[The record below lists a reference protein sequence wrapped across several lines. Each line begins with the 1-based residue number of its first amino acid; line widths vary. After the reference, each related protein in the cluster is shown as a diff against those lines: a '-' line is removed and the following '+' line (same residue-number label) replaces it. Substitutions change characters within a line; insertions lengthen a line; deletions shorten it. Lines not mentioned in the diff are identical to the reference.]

1 MNMEEV
7 EKEIDLDA
15 EYYQPFLDLARSVFD
30 DEVFGVVRSALCLA
44 VDRLKGLVR
53 HDGTPFVT
61 HSINTA
67 MIVIQEVGLG
77 RNSTVSTLL
86 HDVVRL
92 QLMDVHKLGNHFGK
106 QCVGILQG
114 LCNISDVDP
123 KVANDQV
130 DNFRELIVSYSTDPR
145 VILIKLADRLE
156 VMRRLEIFPPEKRAK
171 KSWESLNLYAQI
183 AHKLGLYNIKSEL
196 EDLALMHLEPD
207 DYEYIRK
214 RLNETAAER
223 EVFIRRFV
231 RPIEEK
237 MRHLGFKYHLKSRT
251 KSIYSIWRKM
261 KRMRIGFDEVFDLFA
276 IRIIIDCP
284 QEQEKAQCWA
294 IYSIVTDFY
303 TPNPDRM
310 RDWISIPKSNG
321 YESLHTTVVT
331 KDGHWVEI
339 QIRSER
345 MDEVAERG
353 IAAHWRY
360 KGVHGS
366 GSRNDEWLA
375 RLREIMEES
384 TNKSQIAN
392 KIDTESTSEEV
403 FVFTPAGDLRKL
415 PKGATVLD
423 FAFDIHTH
431 VGAACTGAKIGGRN
445 VSIKEEL
452 HNGDIV
458 NIITAKTQKPKADWL
473 NYVVTA
479 KARNKIKACLREE
492 EAKVARFGRE
502 ELERKLKNWKL
513 SIPIDDAVIAL
524 TKYYKYK
531 TGTEFYGAIA
541 DGTIDIADTK
551 EVIARYLA
559 GELFEPKAKPA
570 QPAAKPAPEK
580 EQEGDALVIDESI
593 QGLDYKLAKC
603 CNPIFGDDIFG
614 FTTVSSG
621 ITIHRSDC
629 PNARRLK
636 QQYPYRVLEARWRST
651 AGRNSFLASV
661 RIVAED
667 TTGMVNR
674 ITEVVSGE
682 LKINIRSMS
691 LSPMRDG
698 KIGGTINIEVPSTA
712 VVDMVAANLMRIKG
726 VEKAYRVT
734 QQ

>member
-1 MNMEEV
+1 M
-7 EKEIDLDA
+7 
-15 EYYQPFLDLARSVFD
+15 
-30 DEVFGVVRSALCLA
+30 
-44 VDRLKGLVR
+44 
-53 HDGTPFVT
+53 
-61 HSINTA
+61 
-67 MIVIQEVGLG
+67 
-77 RNSTVSTLL
+77 
-86 HDVVRL
+86 
-92 QLMDVHKLGNHFGK
+92 
-106 QCVGILQG
+106 
-114 LCNISDVDP
+114 
-123 KVANDQV
+123 
-130 DNFRELIVSYSTDPR
+130 
-145 VILIKLADRLE
+145 
-156 VMRRLEIFPPEKRAK
+156 
-171 KSWESLNLYAQI
+171 
-183 AHKLGLYNIKSEL
+183 
-196 EDLALMHLEPD
+196 
-207 DYEYIRK
+207 
-214 RLNETAAER
+214 
-223 EVFIRRFV
+223 
-231 RPIEEK
+231 
-237 MRHLGFKYHLKSRT
+237 
-251 KSIYSIWRKM
+251 
-261 KRMRIGFDEVFDLFA
+261 
-276 IRIIIDCP
+276 
-284 QEQEKAQCWA
+284 
-294 IYSIVTDFY
+294 
-303 TPNPDRM
+303 
-310 RDWISIPKSNG
+310 
-321 YESLHTTVVT
+321 
-331 KDGHWVEI
+331 
-339 QIRSER
+339 
-345 MDEVAERG
+345 
-353 IAAHWRY
+353 
-360 KGVHGS
+360 
-366 GSRNDEWLA
+366 
-375 RLREIMEES
+375 
-384 TNKSQIAN
+384 
-392 KIDTESTSEEV
+392 
-403 FVFTPAGDLRKL
+403 
-415 PKGATVLD
+415 
-423 FAFDIHTH
+423 
-431 VGAACTGAKIGGRN
+431 
-445 VSIKEEL
+445 
-452 HNGDIV
+452 
-458 NIITAKTQKPKADWL
+458 
-473 NYVVTA
+473 TA

-661 RIVAED
+661 HIVAED